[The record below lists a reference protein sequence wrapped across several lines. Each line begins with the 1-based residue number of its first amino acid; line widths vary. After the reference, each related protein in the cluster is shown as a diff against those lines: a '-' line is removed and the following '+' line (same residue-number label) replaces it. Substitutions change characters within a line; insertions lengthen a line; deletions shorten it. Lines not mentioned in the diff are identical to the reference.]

1 MTKAWSIKSI
11 HMKSKSTSAI
21 IRSIKARHKK
31 VGYSNAASA
40 IERKLV
46 EIKKISK
53 EQQGGKEASLIV
65 FGHLA

>member
-1 MTKAWSIKSI
+1 
-11 HMKSKSTSAI
+11 MKSKATLAI

-31 VGYSNAASA
+31 VGYTQAAHA

-46 EIKKISK
+46 EIKKSSRD
-53 EQQGGKEASLIV
+53 QAGKEASIAL